1 MATKLDLSLSASLAE
16 GDHAL
21 ICLVGGNGELVPSLD
36 KDLAAAVISAMAT
49 AQFAGDE
56 GKSITLNLEA
66 RTVVLVGTGTTLTAG
81 SRAEAIGGKIFAA
94 VDALQIKC
102 AVMPEHDLDDIVM
115 ADIILGLHMAG
126 YHFEKYFLS
135 LIHI

>member
-1 MATKLDLSLSASLAE
+1 MATKLDLSLSASLPE

-56 GKSITLNLEA
+56 GKSITLNL
-66 RTVVLVGTGTTLTAG
+66 VLE
-81 SRAEAIGGKIFAA
+81 SFIN
-94 VDALQIKC
+94 
-102 AVMPEHDLDDIVM
+102 
-115 ADIILGLHMAG
+115 ILIQL
-126 YHFEKYFLS
+126 L
-135 LIHI
+135 